1 MKPINTDPLTRT
13 NSDGK
18 PYQRAPQ
25 VESQI
30 VEALALDESELAE
43 RLDIRDF
50 KTEGYFQEECLV
62 YLIRRCHR
70 EDRGDLVNKL
80 TERLIQRCARHIND
94 RVSFSL
100 DPVYVDDCFREV
112 IATAFG
118 QILDLNSDHGDF
130 AQVRFWLWLDR
141 VTSNAMQRYWKRQR
155 EDWATDSIDCDEE
168 EDEGRSRALRQKLEE
183 VVSKSVA
190 PDWQSVTTEALRLLS
205 PNERQVFLLRRHA
218 EWEIENQNPDVM
230 TISRYFNRS
239 SRTIRYWLT
248 SAEKKLRDW
257 QGGQQ

>member
-1 MKPINTDPLTRT
+1 MKTIKIDPLTRT

-18 PYQRAPQ
+18 PYQRTPQ

-50 KTEGYFQEECLV
+50 RTEGYFREECLV
-62 YLIRRCHR
+62 YLIRRCHQENR
-70 EDRGDLVNKL
+70 KDQVNKL
-80 TERLIQRCARHIND
+80 TEKLIQRCARHIND

-100 DPVYVDDCFREV
+100 DPIYVDDCFREV
-112 IATAFG
+112 IAAAFG
-118 QILDLNSDHGDF
+118 QILDLDSNQGDF

-141 VTSNAMQRYWKRQR
+141 IASNVMGRYWKQQR
-155 EDWATDSIDCDEE
+155 EDWATDSIDCDED

-183 VVSKSVA
+183 VVSQSTS
-190 PDWQSVTTEALRLLS
+190 PDWNSVTAETLRLLS
-205 PNERQVFLLRRHA
+205 PNERQAFLLRHYA
-218 EWEIENQNPDVM
+218 EWEIENQNPEIM

-248 SAEKKLRDW
+248 SAENKLQNW
-257 QGGQQ
+257 NGGQR